1 MFNRFPPQRSDAGQ
15 RNVTAVVKWYN
26 PTKGFGF
33 VQPTDGSADAFLHAS
48 VLAQAGQQVLTEGMT
63 IVCDVAEGQRG
74 PQVTALHS
82 VQPGSGAPAPR
93 SSGGMGM
100 GRGGGGMGMGMG
112 GGGGMGPAGAPMEGT
127 VKFYSAEKGFGF
139 VAPDDGGR
147 DVFVSARTLQRAGI
161 ASLESDQRVRLTVRM
176 GQKGPMAERVDLI

>member
-48 VLAQAGQQVLTEGMT
+48 VLARAGQQTLSEGMI
-63 IVCDVAEGQRG
+63 IVCDVADGQRG

-82 VQPGSGAPAPR
+82 VQAGGAAAAGFGPRPAPN
-93 SSGGMGM
+93 GGD
-100 GRGGGGMGMGMG
+100 
-112 GGGGMGPAGAPMEGT
+112 GPVEGT
-127 VKFYSAEKGFGF
+127 VKFFSATKGFGF
-139 VAPDDGGR
+139 VTPDDGGR
-147 DVFVSARTLQRAGI
+147 DVFVSARTLERAGLT
-161 ASLESDQRVRLTVRM
+161 SLESAQRVRLTVRV
-176 GQKGPMAERVDLI
+176 GQKGPMAEQVELI

>member
-1 MFNRFPPQRSDAGQ
+1 MFNRFPPQRSDACH
-15 RNVTAVVKWYN
+15 RNVNSVVKWYN

-63 IVCDVAEGQRG
+63 IVCDVSEGQRG

-82 VQPGSGAPAPR
+82 VQAGSAPPPR
-93 SSGGMGM
+93 SAGMGAGMAGGMGM
-100 GRGGGGMGMGMG
+100 GGAGMADGMGMG
-112 GGGGMGPAGAPMEGT
+112 GAPVEGT

-176 GQKGPMAERVDLI
+176 GQKGPMAERVDLV